1 MSKDFMT
8 ERITEDCGKSF
19 APSRYALK
27 SKNDAITQPYRTYD
41 LFYEITFE
49 VIQKLG
55 AYEDIGTPEEFRKLK
70 GGGVDVVSSK

>member
-1 MSKDFMT
+1 MSKEFMT
-8 ERITEDCGKSF
+8 ERLTEDYGKIF

-27 SKNDAITQPYRTYD
+27 SKNDAIIQPYGTYE

-55 AYEDIGTPEEFRKLK
+55 AYEDIGTPEEFRRLK
-70 GGGVDVVSSK
+70 GGAE